1 MKYQERVLLL
11 MKYDNNKTLTEN
23 KEELLTEAVITPLT
37 RMLKSLASLTD
48 KTLDDLIGKS
58 KSEITNL
65 LKKRK
70 TTADINDIFNSIK
83 NHSDLAKKLF
93 TNEGLFTAEQLKN
106 TVKSATD
113 IIGSDSTAYPRVVST
128 LTDSLLSKLKL
139 PQSARPLIEEY
150 STLVQQSIKRQLK
163 VDYPNVYKKLF
174 NETPI
179 SKIDWSDI
187 EKVTPNLF
195 SRFLADN
202 KTLGT
207 KLRLTALQF
216 ARTRPI
222 FDSQSGKWYYPFK
235 SRVDSTLTDI
245 FGKLKTIVGNYETG
259 AGFKGTLKD
268 SDNLFRDIQAS
279 LNSLHKGNAD
289 YEKIVEELEEV
300 MLQGGVDRDTVY
312 KIGKYIKDNDPWTQK
327 SWLRKVIGE
336 SSFAKAIKGVF
347 SKDLTWYQKLW
358 NLVQRTLMFL
368 TTGSIKTWD
377 EILEFFASRNSPGL
391 IKGGLQYYFFMLWVS
406 NGVLPVVLSF
416 FGTLLAMAK
425 GALFGYQNQ
434 TFVDELEKQYYEYW
448 VKMTTTPDGNTNYLQ
463 TLIPWTNFWD
473 DINDIANG
481 LISGTVNISE
491 YIQKYIKNANQK
503 AMEDLKIGMEEL
515 NKLKKEFEDMKKGV
529 VNKKLTEVTVDA
541 FYSMYPCY
549 EKVIDK
555 TYGDR
560 GLKIIDDNTIE
571 LKYKNVEIIYK
582 AELKPDGK
590 LYWENSTTALG
601 C

>member
-1 MKYQERVLLL
+1 MEYQERVLLL

-37 RMLKSLASLTD
+37 RMLKSLVSLTD
-48 KTLDDLIGKS
+48 ETLDDLIGKS
-58 KSEITNL
+58 KREITDL

-70 TTADINDIFNSIK
+70 TPADVNDIFNSIK
-83 NHSDLAKKLF
+83 NHSELAKKLF

-113 IIGSDSTAYPRVVST
+113 IIGSDPKTYSNVVNAM
-128 LTDSLLSKLKL
+128 TDSLMSKLKL
-139 PQSARPLIEEY
+139 PKSARPLIDEY

-163 VDYPNVYKKLF
+163 VDYPDVYNKLF
-174 NETPI
+174 KQTPI
-179 SKIDWSDI
+179 SQIDWSKI

-207 KLRLTALQF
+207 KLRMTALQF

-245 FGKLKTIVGNYETG
+245 FGKLKTIVENYERG
-259 AGFKGTLKD
+259 SGFKGTLKD

-289 YEKIVEELEEV
+289 YEKIIEELETV
-300 MLQGGVDRDTVY
+300 MLDGGVNRDTVY

-358 NLVQRTLMFL
+358 NLFQRTFMFL

-391 IKGGLQYYFFMLWVS
+391 VKGGLQYYFFMLWVS
-406 NGVLPVVLSF
+406 NGVLPAVLSF
-416 FGTLLAMAK
+416 FGTMLAMAK
-425 GALFGYQNQ
+425 GAFFGYQNQ

-560 GLKIIDDNTIE
+560 GLKIIDSNTIE

>member
-1 MKYQERVLLL
+1 MEYQERVLLL

-37 RMLKSLASLTD
+37 RMLKSLVSLTD
-48 KTLDDLIGKS
+48 ETLDDLIGKS

-65 LKKRK
+65 LRKRK
-70 TTADINDIFNSIK
+70 TPADVNDIFNSIK

-93 TNEGLFTAEQLKN
+93 TNEGLFTSEQLKN

-113 IIGSDSTAYPRVVST
+113 IIGSDSTVYPRVVST

-163 VDYPNVYKKLF
+163 VDYPNVYNKLF

-179 SKIDWSDI
+179 SKIDWSKI

-207 KLRLTALQF
+207 KLRMTALQF

-235 SRVDSTLTDI
+235 SRIDSTLTDI
-245 FGKLKTIVGNYETG
+245 FGKLKTIVENYESG

-289 YEKIVEELEEV
+289 YEKIVDELEEV
-300 MLQGGVDRDTVY
+300 MLQGGVERDTVY

-336 SSFAKAIKGVF
+336 SSFAKAIKGVY
-347 SKDLTWYQKLW
+347 SKDLKWYQKLW
-358 NLVQRTLMFL
+358 NLFQRTFMFL

-391 IKGGLQYYFFMLWVS
+391 VKGGVQYYLFMLWVS

-416 FGTLLAMAK
+416 FGAMLAMAK

-463 TLIPWTNFWD
+463 TLIPWTSFWD

-529 VNKKLTEVTVDA
+529 VNEKITEVTVDT
-541 FYSMYPCY
+541 FYSKYPCY

-560 GLKIIDDNTIE
+560 GLKIIDSNTIE

>member
-1 MKYQERVLLL
+1 MEYQERVLLL

-37 RMLKSLASLTD
+37 RMLKSLVSLTD
-48 KTLDDLIGKS
+48 ETLDDLIGKS

-65 LKKRK
+65 LRKRK
-70 TTADINDIFNSIK
+70 TPADVNDIFNSIK

-93 TNEGLFTAEQLKN
+93 TNEGLFTSEQLKN

-113 IIGSDSTAYPRVVST
+113 IIGSDSTVYPRVVST

-163 VDYPNVYKKLF
+163 VDYPNVYNKLF

-179 SKIDWSDI
+179 SKIDWSKI

-207 KLRLTALQF
+207 KLRMTALQF

-245 FGKLKTIVGNYETG
+245 FGKLKTIVENYERG

-289 YEKIVEELEEV
+289 YEKIVDELEEV
-300 MLQGGVDRDTVY
+300 MLQGGVERDTVY

-336 SSFAKAIKGVF
+336 SSFAKAIKGVY
-347 SKDLTWYQKLW
+347 SKDLKWYQKLW
-358 NLVQRTLMFL
+358 NLFQRTFMFL

-391 IKGGLQYYFFMLWVS
+391 VKGGVQYYLFMLWVS

-416 FGTLLAMAK
+416 FGAMLAMAK
-425 GALFGYQNQ
+425 GAFFGYQNQ
-434 TFVDELEKQYYEYW
+434 TFVDELEKQYHEYW
-448 VKMTTTPDGNTNYLQ
+448 EKMTTTPDGNTNYLR
-463 TLIPWTNFWD
+463 TLIPWTNFWG

-529 VNKKLTEVTVDA
+529 VNEKITEVTVDA
-541 FYSMYPCY
+541 FYSKYPCY

-555 TYGDR
+555 TYGER
-560 GLKIIDDNTIE
+560 GLKIIDANTIE

>member
-1 MKYQERVLLL
+1 MEYQEKVLLL

-37 RMLKSLASLTD
+37 RMLKSLVSLTD
-48 KTLDDLIGKS
+48 ETLDDLIGKS

-65 LKKRK
+65 LRKRK
-70 TTADINDIFNSIK
+70 TPADVNDIFNSIK

-93 TNEGLFTAEQLKN
+93 TNEGLFTSEQLKN

-113 IIGSDSTAYPRVVST
+113 IIGSDSTVYPRVVNT

-163 VDYPNVYKKLF
+163 VDYPNVYNKLF

-179 SKIDWSDI
+179 SKIDWGKI

-207 KLRLTALQF
+207 KLRMTALQF

-245 FGKLKTIVGNYETG
+245 FGKLKTIVENYERG

-289 YEKIVEELEEV
+289 YEKIVDELEEV
-300 MLQGGVDRDTVY
+300 MLQGGVERDTVY

-336 SSFAKAIKGVF
+336 SSFAKAIKGVY
-347 SKDLTWYQKLW
+347 SKDLKWYQKLW
-358 NLVQRTLMFL
+358 NLFQRTFMFL

-391 IKGGLQYYFFMLWVS
+391 VKGGLQYYLFMLWVS
-406 NGVLPVVLSF
+406 NGVLPLFLSF
-416 FGTLLAMAK
+416 FGAVLAMAK
-425 GALFGYQNQ
+425 GAFFGYQNQ

-448 VKMTTTPDGNTNYLQ
+448 EKMTTTPDGNTNYLR
-463 TLIPWTNFWD
+463 TLIPWTNFWG

-529 VNKKLTEVTVDA
+529 VNEKITEVTVDA
-541 FYSMYPCY
+541 FYSKYPCY

-555 TYGDR
+555 TYGER
-560 GLKIIDDNTIE
+560 GLKIIDANTIE

>member
-37 RMLKSLASLTD
+37 RMLKSLVSLTD
-48 KTLDDLIGKS
+48 ETLDDLIGKS

-65 LKKRK
+65 LRKRK
-70 TTADINDIFNSIK
+70 TPADVNDIFNSIK

-93 TNEGLFTAEQLKN
+93 TNEGLFTSEQLKN
-106 TVKSATD
+106 TIKSATD
-113 IIGSDSTAYPRVVST
+113 IIGSDSTVYPRVVST

-163 VDYPNVYKKLF
+163 VDYPNVYNKLF

-179 SKIDWSDI
+179 SKIDWSKI

-207 KLRLTALQF
+207 KLRMTALQF

-245 FGKLKTIVGNYETG
+245 FGKLKTIVENYERG

-289 YEKIVEELEEV
+289 YEKIVDELEEV
-300 MLQGGVDRDTVY
+300 MLQGGVERDTVY

-336 SSFAKAIKGVF
+336 SSFAKAIKGVY
-347 SKDLTWYQKLW
+347 SKDLKWYQKLW
-358 NLVQRTLMFL
+358 NLFQRTFMFL

-391 IKGGLQYYFFMLWVS
+391 VKGGVQYYLFMLWVS

-416 FGTLLAMAK
+416 FGAMLAMAK

-463 TLIPWTNFWD
+463 TLIPWTSFWD

-529 VNKKLTEVTVDA
+529 VNEKITEVTVDT
-541 FYSMYPCY
+541 FYSKYPCY

-560 GLKIIDDNTIE
+560 GLKIIDSNTIE

>member
-1 MKYQERVLLL
+1 MEYQERVLLL

-37 RMLKSLASLTD
+37 RMLKSLVSLTD
-48 KTLDDLIGKS
+48 ETLDDLIGKS
-58 KSEITNL
+58 KREITDL

-70 TTADINDIFNSIK
+70 TPADVNDIFNSIK
-83 NHSDLAKKLF
+83 NHSELAKKLF

-113 IIGSDSTAYPRVVST
+113 IIGSDPKTYSNVVNAM
-128 LTDSLLSKLKL
+128 TDSLMSKLKL
-139 PQSARPLIEEY
+139 PKSARPLIDEY

-163 VDYPNVYKKLF
+163 VDYPDVYNKLF
-174 NETPI
+174 KQTPI
-179 SKIDWSDI
+179 SQIDWSKI

-207 KLRLTALQF
+207 KLRMTALQF

-245 FGKLKTIVGNYETG
+245 FGKLKTIVENYERG
-259 AGFKGTLKD
+259 SGFKGTLKD

-289 YEKIVEELEEV
+289 YEKIIEELETV
-300 MLQGGVDRDTVY
+300 MLDGGVNRDTVY

-358 NLVQRTLMFL
+358 NLFQRTFMFL

-391 IKGGLQYYFFMLWVS
+391 VKGGLQYYFFMLWVS
-406 NGVLPVVLSF
+406 NGVLPAVLSF
-416 FGTLLAMAK
+416 FGTMLAMAK
-425 GALFGYQNQ
+425 GAFFGYQNQ

-560 GLKIIDDNTIE
+560 GLKIIDSNTIE

-582 AELKPDGK
+582 VELKPDGK

>member
-113 IIGSDSTAYPRVVST
+113 IIGSDSTVYPRVVST

-358 NLVQRTLMFL
+358 NLVQRTFMFL

>member
-1 MKYQERVLLL
+1 MEYQERVLLL

-37 RMLKSLASLTD
+37 RMLKSLVSLTD
-48 KTLDDLIGKS
+48 ETLDDLIGKS
-58 KSEITNL
+58 KREITDL

-70 TTADINDIFNSIK
+70 TPADVNDIFNSIK
-83 NHSDLAKKLF
+83 NHSELAKKLF

-113 IIGSDSTAYPRVVST
+113 IIGSDPKTYSNVVNAM
-128 LTDSLLSKLKL
+128 TDSLMSKLKL
-139 PQSARPLIEEY
+139 PKSARPLIEEY
-150 STLVQQSIKRQLK
+150 STLVQQSIKKQLK
-163 VDYPNVYKKLF
+163 VNYPDVYNKLF
-174 NETPI
+174 KQTPI
-179 SKIDWSDI
+179 SKIDWSKI

-207 KLRLTALQF
+207 KLRMTALQF

-245 FGKLKTIVGNYETG
+245 FGKLKTIVENYETG

-289 YEKIVEELEEV
+289 YEKIIEEIETV
-300 MLQGGVDRDTVY
+300 MLDGGVDRDTVY

-358 NLVQRTLMFL
+358 NLFQRTFMFL

-391 IKGGLQYYFFMLWVS
+391 VKGGLQYYFFMLWVS

-416 FGTLLAMAK
+416 FGTMLAMAK
-425 GALFGYQNQ
+425 GAFFGYQNQ

-560 GLKIIDDNTIE
+560 GLKIIDANTIE
-571 LKYKNVEIIYK
+571 LKYKNVEMIYK

>member
-1 MKYQERVLLL
+1 MEYQERVLLL
-11 MKYDNNKTLTEN
+11 MNYNNKKTLTEN

-37 RMLKSLASLTD
+37 RMLKSLISLTD
-48 KTLDDLIGKS
+48 EALDELIGKN

-70 TTADINDIFNSIK
+70 TSVDVNDIFNSIK
-83 NHSDLAKKLF
+83 NHSELAKKLF
-93 TNEGLFTAEQLKN
+93 TNEGLFSTEQLKN
-106 TVKSATD
+106 TVKGATD
-113 IIGSDSTAYPRVVST
+113 IIGSDPKTYSNVVNSM
-128 LTDSLLSKLKL
+128 TDSLMIKLKL
-139 PQSARPLIEEY
+139 PKSARPLIEEY

-163 VDYPNVYKKLF
+163 VDYPNVYNKLF

-179 SKIDWSDI
+179 SKIDWSKI

-207 KLRLTALQF
+207 KLRMTALQF

-235 SRVDSTLTDI
+235 SRIDSTLTDI
-245 FGKLKTIVGNYETG
+245 FGKLKTIVDDYETG
-259 AGFKGTLKD
+259 SGFKGTLKD

-289 YEKIVEELEEV
+289 YDKIVDELEEV
-300 MLQGGVDRDTVY
+300 MLQGGVERDTVY

-347 SKDLTWYQKLW
+347 SKDLTWYQKFW
-358 NLVQRTLMFL
+358 NLFQRTFMFL

-391 IKGGLQYYFFMLWVS
+391 IKGGVQYYLFMLWVS
-406 NGVLPVVLSF
+406 NGILPVVLSF
-416 FGTLLAMAK
+416 FGAVLAMAK
-425 GALFGYQNQ
+425 GAFFGYQNQ
-434 TFVDELEKQYYEYW
+434 TFVDELEKQYHEYW
-448 VKMTTTPDGNTNYLQ
+448 EKMTTTPDGNTNYLR
-463 TLIPWTNFWD
+463 TLIPWTNFWG

-529 VNKKLTEVTVDA
+529 VNEKITEVTVDA
-541 FYSMYPCY
+541 FYSKYPCY

-555 TYGDR
+555 TYGER
-560 GLKIIDDNTIE
+560 GLKIIDANTIE

>member
-1 MKYQERVLLL
+1 MEYQERVLLL

-37 RMLKSLASLTD
+37 RMLKSLVSLTD
-48 KTLDDLIGKS
+48 ETLDDLIGKS
-58 KSEITNL
+58 KREITDL

-70 TTADINDIFNSIK
+70 TPADVNDIFNSIK
-83 NHSDLAKKLF
+83 NHSELAKKLF

-113 IIGSDSTAYPRVVST
+113 IIGSDPKTYSNVVNAM
-128 LTDSLLSKLKL
+128 TDSLMSKLKL
-139 PQSARPLIEEY
+139 PKSARPLIDEY

-163 VDYPNVYKKLF
+163 VDYPDVYNKLF
-174 NETPI
+174 KQTPI
-179 SKIDWSDI
+179 SQIDWSKI
-187 EKVTPNLF
+187 EEVTPNLF

-207 KLRLTALQF
+207 KLRMTALQF

-245 FGKLKTIVGNYETG
+245 FGKLKTIVENYERG
-259 AGFKGTLKD
+259 SGFKGTLKD

-289 YEKIVEELEEV
+289 YEKIIEELETV
-300 MLQGGVDRDTVY
+300 MLDGGVNRDTVY

-358 NLVQRTLMFL
+358 NLFQRTFMFL

-391 IKGGLQYYFFMLWVS
+391 VKGGLQYYFFMLWVS
-406 NGVLPVVLSF
+406 NGVLPAVLSF
-416 FGTLLAMAK
+416 FGTMLAMAK
-425 GALFGYQNQ
+425 GAFFGYQNQ

-463 TLIPWTNFWD
+463 TFIPWTNFWD

-560 GLKIIDDNTIE
+560 GLKIIDSNTIE